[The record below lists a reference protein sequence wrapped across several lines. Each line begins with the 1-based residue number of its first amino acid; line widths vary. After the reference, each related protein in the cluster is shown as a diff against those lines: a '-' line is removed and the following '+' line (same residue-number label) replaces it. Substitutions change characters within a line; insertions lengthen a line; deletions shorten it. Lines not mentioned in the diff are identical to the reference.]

1 MNFVPPRIEEIA
13 AIDLRLEQKPWPFEI
28 ERSAEIDAH
37 WAKLL
42 RRNPHH
48 YNGRVLLMH
57 RASVTQSTNGRRL
70 EGACLMADY
79 KAFLAWR
86 DFGSRDRTVSNL
98 FAMAALRS
106 ADGAFLVGEMGPL
119 TANPGQVYFPAGT
132 PDPSDL
138 VGDAVDL
145 EGSVLRELEEETG
158 IGPQEVALDPGWS
171 VVFEGA
177 RIACIKIVRSSLP
190 AAELVARAA
199 DFIAREKQ
207 PELAGL
213 KAVSGLQDLDEDRMP
228 DFTLTYLRH
237 ALAAKA

>member
-1 MNFVPPRIEEIA
+1 MNFAPPRIEEIA
-13 AIDLRLEQKPWPFEI
+13 TIDVRLEQKPWPFEI

-42 RRNPHH
+42 RGNPHH

-57 RASVTQSTNGRRL
+57 RASVAQSANGRRL

-86 DFGSRDRTVSNL
+86 DLGFPDRSVGNL

-106 ADGAFLVGEMGPL
+106 TDGAFLLGEMAAS
-119 TANPGQVYFPAGT
+119 TANAGRIYFPAGT
-132 PDPSDL
+132 PDPGDL

-158 IGPQEVALDPGWS
+158 ISPQEVALDPGWS

-177 RIACIKIVRSSLP
+177 RIACMKTVRSMLS
-190 AAELVARAA
+190 AGELVARSAA
-199 DFIAREKQ
+199 FIAQEKQ

-213 KAVSGLQDLDEDRMP
+213 KAVFGLADLDEDHMP
-228 DFTLTYLRH
+228 DFILTYLRH
-237 ALAAKA
+237 ALAGTR